1 MNEDSQSFIDVYVD
15 IDRIRLSK
23 GRFSYVGPW
32 SFCMVIPLV
41 VCLAP
46 PCFVHFIIQVLAAS
60 MRIVPAGY
68 SFQLSRLI
76 SQWPNTLTFI
86 ANIFSSAKRKIAN
99 YCMIDYNELFLYSW
113 HAYAILTYVTLEQ
126 FAFHSI
132 VCKIDLILY
141 LIRHYRVN
149 VLQCYIEVTIKFNY
163 IAKFVSAPMD
173 IHNCRIREKNLA
185 NPSKL

>member
-1 MNEDSQSFIDVYVD
+1 MCLCKHYNCRFYWFLYICTTFWYSFVIFYSYASSYNNNSNDAFMHEDSQSFIDVFVD

-76 SQWPNTLTFI
+76 SQWPNTLIFI

-99 YCMIDYNELFLYSW
+99 YWMIDYNELFF
-113 HAYAILTYVTLEQ
+113 IFVTYIRYYNVCYIR
-126 FAFHSI
+126 I
-132 VCKIDLILY
+132 VCI
-141 LIRHYRVN
+141 
-149 VLQCYIEVTIKFNY
+149 
-163 IAKFVSAPMD
+163 S
-173 IHNCRIREKNLA
+173 
-185 NPSKL
+185 